1 MRLGND
7 EVDLYFEF
15 QKKMLRTN
23 DNPKPF
29 TWHLLAF
36 FGSGNFLP
44 LRPGTNEAILSETI
58 ICKSRQV
65 RASFIG
71 QIQQLAI
78 KIPIPPFSFKKTKM
92 VRVDRLCLL

>member
-44 LRPGTNEAILSETI
+44 LRPGTNDAILSETI
-58 ICKSRQV
+58 VCKSQV
-65 RASFIG
+65 RASKFHWSNPTTRNKDPDTSVFI
-71 QIQQLAI
+71 
-78 KIPIPPFSFKKTKM
+78 
-92 VRVDRLCLL
+92 